1 MAAKSIEEEKPFLS
15 GMGGGS
21 TNVPVNIA
29 CFELIKPSFD
39 ETNHHCSLDVLP
51 ILIEETSFP
60 VREKCSLNT
69 SHGQDVYSISVL
81 PEEGNTSPKCTP
93 QFTFLSLLEVP
104 FPSKNQMCLDAK
116 LSCRNCIDL
125 KVDGEDAYS
134 SCILDI
140 NIEKE
145 LPDILTSSDEI
156 VGNSKTE
163 GVLTNLQK
171 VLQRQSS
178 LNKNH

>member
-1 MAAKSIEEEKPFLS
+1 FIEIS
-15 GMGGGS
+15 
-21 TNVPVNIA
+21 
-29 CFELIKPSFD
+29 
-39 ETNHHCSLDVLP
+39 DVLP

-69 SHGQDVYSISVL
+69 SHVSSFIICCCLFLLPYKTNQNQLLVFSSFVQGQDVYSISVL

-93 QFTFLSLLEVP
+93 QLTFLSLLEVP

-116 LSCRNCIDL
+116 LSCRNFIDL

-163 GVLTNLQK
+163 VVLTNLQK
-171 VLQRQSS
+171 VLQ
-178 LNKNH
+178 